1 MGSDPALRDEL
12 LAMSAADGALRARLV
27 AEGTLFDGY
36 HPEMAALHHRHAAR
50 LAEIVAALGWPGRSL
65 VGEDGAEAAWRVVQ
79 HAIGDPPVMRR
90 CLPLLEAAAARG
102 EAPVWQP
109 AYLLDRI
116 RTLEGRPQRYGTQHD
131 WDAGGALR
139 PLPLED
145 PAGVDA
151 RRAAVGLGPL
161 ESGTP
166 PADGERPPADP
177 EARRRAFE
185 TWARAAG
192 WR

>member
-50 LAEIVAALGWPGRSL
+50 LAEIVAARGWPGRSL
-65 VGEDGAEAAWRVVQ
+65 VGEDGAEAAWRLAQ

-90 CLPLLEAAAARG
+90 CLPLLEAATARG
-102 EAPVWQP
+102 EAPAWQP
-109 AYLLDRI
+109 AYLLDRM
-116 RTLEGRPQRYGTQHD
+116 RTLEGRPQPYGTQRD
-131 WDAGGALR
+131 WDAGGTLR

-161 ESGTP
+161 SPGAA
-166 PADGERPPADP
+166 PADGEPPPADP

-185 TWARAAG
+185 AWARAAG

>member
-1 MGSDPALRDEL
+1 MASEPALRDEL
-12 LAMSAADGALRARLV
+12 VAMAAADGALRARLA

-36 HPEMAALHHRHAAR
+36 HSEMAALHHHHAVR
-50 LAEIVAALGWPGRSL
+50 LAEIVAARGWPGRSL

-90 CLPLLEAAAARG
+90 CLSLLEAAAARG
-102 EAPVWQP
+102 EAPAWQP

-116 RTLEGRPQRYGTQHD
+116 RTLEGRPQRYGTQRD
-131 WDAGGALR
+131 WDAGGALS

-161 ESGTP
+161 ESGAP
-166 PADGERPPADP
+166 PADGERPPTDP
-177 EARRRAFE
+177 RARRRAFE
-185 TWARAAG
+185 AWARAAG

>member
-1 MGSDPALRDEL
+1 MASDPGLRDEL
-12 LAMSAADGALRARLV
+12 LAMVAADGALRAWLV
-27 AEGTLFDGY
+27 ADGTLFDGY

-50 LAEIVAALGWPGRSL
+50 LAEIVAARGWPGRGL

-102 EAPVWQP
+102 DAPAWQP

-116 RTLEGRPQRYGTQHD
+116 HTLEGRPQRYGTQHD
-131 WDAGGALR
+131 WDPGGTLR

-161 ESGTP
+161 GHGIA

-185 TWARAAG
+185 AWARAAG

>member
-1 MGSDPALRDEL
+1 MV
-12 LAMSAADGALRARLV
+12 AADHALRARLV
-27 AEGTLFDGY
+27 AEGTLFDDY
-36 HPEMAALHHRHAAR
+36 HPEMAGLHRRHAAR
-50 LAEIVAALGWPGRSL
+50 LGEIVAARGWPGRSL
-65 VGEDGAEAAWRVVQ
+65 VGDDGAEAAWLVAQ

-90 CLPLLEAAAARG
+90 CLSLVEAAARLG
-102 EAPVWQP
+102 EAPAWQR

-116 RTLEGRPQRYGTQHD
+116 RTLEGRLQRYGTQRD
-131 WDAGGALR
+131 WDAGGTLR

-161 ESGTP
+161 GDGP
-166 PADGERPPADP
+166 AAADGERPPADP
-177 EARRRAFE
+177 EARRRAFDA
-185 TWARAAG
+185 WARASG